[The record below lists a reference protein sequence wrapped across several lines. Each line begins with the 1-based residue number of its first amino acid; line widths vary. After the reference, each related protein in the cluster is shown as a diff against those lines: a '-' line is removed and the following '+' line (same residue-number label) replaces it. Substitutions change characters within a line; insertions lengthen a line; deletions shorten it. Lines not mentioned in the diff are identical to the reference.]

1 MYGSEGTVFL
11 KDYSDGRTGCVG
23 KEIGVEAVA
32 ENSPWGPG
40 QKDDRGQRWT
50 FHRGNH

>member
-1 MYGSEGTVFL
+1 MAGQI
-11 KDYSDGRTGCVG
+11 VG
-23 KEIGVEAVA
+23 KEIGVETVA

-40 QKDDRGQRWT
+40 QKDDRGKRWT